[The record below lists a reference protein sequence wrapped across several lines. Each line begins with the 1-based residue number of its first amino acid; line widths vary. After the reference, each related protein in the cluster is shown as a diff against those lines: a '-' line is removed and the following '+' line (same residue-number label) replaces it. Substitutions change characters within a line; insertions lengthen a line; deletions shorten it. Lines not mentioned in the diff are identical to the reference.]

1 MLLAVQAVL
10 GAALPVEDQPPL
22 QSKAGGHGYS
32 AALPAEDSFY
42 TPPPGFESAALGT
55 ILKTRNISNTITLN
69 NKDPIKLKGAWQILY
84 RTQNSV
90 RDPAADIVTVLAP
103 FNNKPDH
110 LLSYA
115 MFSVC
120 CCPLAA
126 HSFHVLTKPI
136 GLCVQRVNEYCR
148 EFYEYV

>member
-1 MLLAVQAVL
+1 MASLWNVFRVLLAAQAVL
-10 GAALPVEDQPPL
+10 GAALPVEEQPPR

-32 AALPAEDSFY
+32 AALPSDDSFY

-55 ILKTRNISNTITLN
+55 ILRTRNVSNTITLN

-90 RDPAADIVTVLAP
+90 RDPAADVVTVLAP
-103 FNNKPDH
+103 YNNKPDH

-120 CCPLAA
+120 ICL
-126 HSFHVLTKPI
+126 LTTFTFPYLQDSQDSAFS
-136 GLCVQRVNEYCR
+136 G
-148 EFYEYV
+148 